1 MPHSNSNSEKCSMFV
16 ECLLICLFVH
26 CLHLVRSKIEQIQRA
41 DRSMDVEWIIIN
53 IVYKYFVHTTNLFTR
68 TLHFRFSVSAV
79 DFYFTT
85 LRTNNEVWYVYDTRA
100 GWRVDFYNQKIYA
113 MHMFSFNSFV
123 SIVMKYPFLH
133 FHLACHT
140 FLFDYFCRSRFF
152 LAKWSFL
159 CG

>member
-79 DFYFTT
+79 DFISLCEQIMKCGMCTILELVGGLFSITKKYMQCICSHSIHLCRLWWNIPFYTSISHAT
-85 LRTNNEVWYVYDTRA
+85 HFYSITFVE
-100 GWRVDFYNQKIYA
+100 VDF
-113 MHMFSFNSFV
+113 
-123 SIVMKYPFLH
+123 FLPNGI
-133 FHLACHT
+133 
-140 FLFDYFCRSRFF
+140 FCAAR
-152 LAKWSFL
+152 
-159 CG
+159 